1 MFSPHLYLLKHTGA
15 NPTTPS
21 PSTTDSHISH
31 TLNHALDDMPNFVRC
46 PTCPSGQ
53 IHEPRHEHDEDED
66 PDAPQSDVVVCA
78 ACHTTFCLQHRTPL
92 GRPPHHQQQ
101 HPEHPR
107 APAAGPHDDMSCAE
121 YDAYLADPQTF
132 RSAHERA
139 AARAARDRREAA
151 CMARARARV
160 ERLLLLRGR
169 RRDGQQQHHDD
180 DEEEEGEENRENRE
194 RVARQERAR
203 YDEARRRAD
212 AERREAAAAV
222 LRRRGE
228 EACSEGVVARTTK
241 ACPRC
246 GRRIEKDEGCMHM
259 TCE

>member
-1 MFSPHLYLLKHTGA
+1 
-15 NPTTPS
+15 
-21 PSTTDSHISH
+21 
-31 TLNHALDDMPNFVRC
+31 MPNFVRC

-53 IHEPRHEHDEDED
+53 IHEPRHEHDDDDED
-66 PDAPQSDVVVCA
+66 PDAPHSEVVVCA

-92 GRPPHHQQQ
+92 GRPRHQQ
-101 HPEHPR
+101 HAEHPR

-132 RSAHERA
+132 RSAHQRA

-180 DEEEEGEENRENRE
+180 DDEEEEEKENRE

-203 YDEARRRAD
+203 YNEARRRAD
-212 AERREAAAAV
+212 AGRREAAAAV
-222 LRRRGE
+222 LRRRVE